1 MMDDEEQRRK
11 APVSHEVGMVLD
23 ALSIAELEQRIGLL
37 EGEIA
42 RLRAAIAARGD
53 SRKAAE
59 AAFKF

>member
-1 MMDDEEQRRK
+1 MMEEEDRK
-11 APVSHEVGMVLD
+11 RPTQHEIGMVLD
-23 ALSIAELEQRIGLL
+23 ALSVEELNDRIGLL

-42 RLRAAIAARGD
+42 RLRAAIAAKGS

>member
-1 MMDDEEQRRK
+1 MEDEERK
-11 APVSHEVGMVLD
+11 RPTSHDVGMSLD
-23 ALSIAELEQRIGLL
+23 TLSVEELEERITLL

-42 RLRAAIAARGD
+42 RLRAAIAAKSD